1 MIKTIYTDP
10 GTIDQG
16 WEKQR
21 ANQVYTDFLEERKSL
36 QKKSG
41 NEYEFYNLLTKSML
55 VELQYHNSDFLEF
68 LDKNKI

>member
-36 QKKSG
+36 
-41 NEYEFYNLLTKSML
+41 
-55 VELQYHNSDFLEF
+55 
-68 LDKNKI
+68 